1 MVIVGAEEEEIE
13 AIVDTGFNGHLTLP
27 QHIVDRLGLVFYTVS
42 SAIVADGSVSPSS
55 VYMGKLVFD
64 GSRTDVLID
73 VQPNCNI
80 LLGTALLE
88 EWGLSLFV
96 DAGKKCV
103 EFNQTGRVSR
113 P

>member
-1 MVIVGAEEEEIE
+1 MVVVGITEEEIG

-27 QHIVDRLGLVFYTVS
+27 QHIADRLGLQFYAVS
-42 SAIVADGSVSPSS
+42 SAIIADGSVSLSS
-55 VYMGKLVFD
+55 VYMGKVVFD

-80 LLGTALLE
+80 LMGTALLE

-96 DAGKKCV
+96 DAEKKCV
-103 EFNQTGRVSR
+103 EFNQTGRMSR

>member
-1 MVIVGAEEEEIE
+1 MVIVGVKEEEIE
-13 AIVDTGFNGHLTLP
+13 AIVDTGFNGHITLP
-27 QHIVDRLGLVFYTVS
+27 QHIVDRLGLPFYTVS
-42 SAIVADGSVSPSS
+42 SAIIADGSVSPSS

-73 VQPNCNI
+73 VQPNCNV
-80 LLGTALLE
+80 LMGTALLE

-96 DAGKKCV
+96 DVVADRV
-103 EFNQTGRVSR
+103 EFSHTGRVSR